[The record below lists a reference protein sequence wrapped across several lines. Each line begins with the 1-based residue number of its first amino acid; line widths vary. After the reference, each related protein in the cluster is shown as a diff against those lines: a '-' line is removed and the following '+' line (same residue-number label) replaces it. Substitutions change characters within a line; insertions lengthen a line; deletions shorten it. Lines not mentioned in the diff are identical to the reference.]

1 MRFSATPRFFT
12 QRSAA
17 RVYVLMAALLLAACG
32 SSVDLNPQAA
42 APVDNRTGSNATTQS
57 GAASGGNVAGNALGN
72 AAGNSGSSA
81 SSASSSSP
89 GAGNLINVVY
99 FDFDSAQ
106 IRPEFKN
113 GIEAQAQFLNA
124 DRTRR
129 LKLEGHTDER
139 GGSEYNLALGQQR
152 AEAVRR
158 SLSVL
163 GVSETQME
171 AVSYGKEKLASMGA
185 DETAHAANRRVELSR

>member
-1 MRFSATPRFFT
+1 MRFSASQRSFT

-17 RVYVLMAALLLAACG
+17 RVSVLMAALLLAACG
-32 SSVDLNPQAA
+32 SSVDLNTAA
-42 APVDNRTGSNATTQS
+42 GAPVDNRTGGAAAGATS
-57 GAASGGNVAGNALGN
+57 GAAAGATSGAAGSANLSSSAIDEAAYNAL
-72 AAGNSGSSA
+72 
-81 SSASSSSP
+81 
-89 GAGNLINVVY
+89 IKVVY

-106 IRPEFKN
+106 VRSEFN
-113 GIEAQAQFLNA
+113 GGLEAKAKYLQG

-129 LKLEGHTDER
+129 VKLEGHTDER

-158 SLSVL
+158 SLAVL
-163 GVSETQME
+163 GVSESQME
-171 AVSYGKEKLASMGA
+171 AVSYGKEKLASAGA

>member
-1 MRFSATPRFFT
+1 MQFQPS
-12 QRSAA
+12 QRSLVQ
-17 RVYVLMAALLLAACG
+17 RLLAMISVAAAAVVLSACG

-42 APVDNRTGSNATTQS
+42 APVNDRTGSTATTQS
-57 GAASGGNVAGNALGN
+57 GAATGGNVAGSALANQAVANAST
-72 AAGNSGSSA
+72 AAA
-81 SSASSSSP
+81 
-89 GAGNLINVVY
+89 NLINVVY

-106 IRPEFKN
+106 IRPEFN
-113 GIEAQAQFLNA
+113 SGIEATAQFLNA

-129 LKLEGHTDER
+129 VKLEGHTDER

-171 AVSYGKEKLASMGA
+171 AVSYGKEKLAQTGT
-185 DETAHAANRRVELSR
+185 DEESHAKNRRVELVR

>member
-1 MRFSATPRFFT
+1 MRFSATQRSFT

-17 RVYVLMAALLLAACG
+17 RVSVLTAALLLAACG

-57 GAASGGNVAGNALGN
+57 GAATGGSVAGNTLAN
-72 AAGNSGSSA
+72 ASGNSGSSG
-81 SSASSSSP
+81 SQ

-106 IRPEFKN
+106 VRPEFKN
-113 GIEAQAQFLNA
+113 GIEATAQFLNA

-171 AVSYGKEKLASMGA
+171 AVSYGKEKLAQAGA
-185 DETAHAANRRVELSR
+185 EEEAHAKNRRVELVR

>member
-1 MRFSATPRFFT
+1 MRFSATQRSFT

-17 RVYVLMAALLLAACG
+17 RVSVLMAALLLAACG
-32 SSVDLNPQAA
+32 SSVDLNSAA
-42 APVDNRTGSNATTQS
+42 GAPVDDRTGAAAAGATA
-57 GAASGGNVAGNALGN
+57 GAAGGANLSASGIDDATYNAL
-72 AAGNSGSSA
+72 
-81 SSASSSSP
+81 
-89 GAGNLINVVY
+89 IKVVY

-106 IRPEFKN
+106 VRSEFN
-113 GIEAQAQFLNA
+113 GGLEAKAKYLQA

-129 LKLEGHTDER
+129 VKLEGHTDER

-158 SLSVL
+158 SLAVL
-163 GVSETQME
+163 GVSEAQME

>member
-1 MRFSATPRFFT
+1 MQFQQA
-12 QRSAA
+12 QRSVVQRFLTMISVAGVAA
-17 RVYVLMAALLLAACG
+17 VLSACG
-32 SSVDLNPQAA
+32 SSVDLNPNAA
-42 APVDNRTGSNATTQS
+42 APVDNRTGGNATTQT
-57 GAASGGNVAGNALGN
+57 GAATGGNVAGNALGN
-72 AAGNSGSSA
+72 ASGNSGSSGG
-81 SSASSSSP
+81 P
-89 GAGNLINVVY
+89 GVGNLINVVY

-106 IRPEFKN
+106 VRPEFKN

-129 LKLEGHTDER
+129 VKLEGHTDER

-171 AVSYGKEKLASMGA
+171 AVSYGKEKLAQTGA
-185 DETAHAANRRVELSR
+185 EEEAHAKNRRVELVR